1 MKRIILS
8 LIIACSASA
17 AAFAA
22 DNDTTVC
29 FTVNPPMSCQNCE
42 NKIKSNLRFEKGIKQ
57 IDASAEDAVVTVKYD
72 KRKTSVDKLIPAF
85 KKIGYEAQAV
95 DNKCTKSSKQT
106 CKSGC
111 CSIKK

>member
-1 MKRIILS
+1 MKRLILS
-8 LIIACSASA
+8 LLIACTASA
-17 AAFAA
+17 ATLAA

-29 FTVNPPMSCQNCE
+29 FTVNPPMSCHNCE

-85 KKIGYEAQAV
+85 KKIGYEARTV
-95 DNKCTKSSKQT
+95 DPKCAKSAKQS

-111 CSIKK
+111 CSDKK